1 MLRSIAIYSSAAAIA
16 GATLFGLSPALAQNP
31 PASLFICGV
40 SAADGGCADGGS
52 SPPGFLTFTFSG
64 IADGDSFI
72 NGLPAT
78 SPTQAAEAGSDLP
91 DLGLAQISFSFS
103 WLAMGS
109 TTTAQTIFFDAPGGG
124 VSAVLNFLYSREGL
138 DETNVSGYVIASETP
153 VSAADLENDGISPTG
168 SASAGAPFNFP
179 NTDIS
184 AAFQPGVPESSTW
197 AMLLIGFVALG
208 YASLRRRGKTVST
221 AKQL

>member
-1 MLRSIAIYSSAAAIA
+1 LRERRQQPA
-16 GATLFGLSPALAQNP
+16 GLPDFHLQRVIG
-31 PASLFICGV
+31 
-40 SAADGGCADGGS
+40 
-52 SPPGFLTFTFSG
+52 
-64 IADGDSFI
+64 GDSII
-72 NGLPAT
+72 NGLPVT
-78 SPTQAAEAGSDLP
+78 SPIQAIETGSNLP
-91 DLGLAQISFSFS
+91 DLGLAKIMFSFS

-109 TTTAQTIFFDAPGGG
+109 TTTPQTIFFDAPGGG

-184 AAFQPGVPESSTW
+184 ATFQPGVPESSTW

-221 AKQL
+221 A